1 MLEQSLSESIECIK
15 NEIINETTT
24 QNKTTKQNEMTKQNE
39 TNKNYNINYN
49 ENKNENENK
58 DENQFESY
66 TDNNIF
72 IPIANKLIDPLH
84 KLCLTPN
91 KVTVLSTIFTFL
103 SIYFIYQNEKLYAAF
118 AYFTGYL
125 LDCVNDKM
133 SKKNNTSSK
142 YDMALN
148 LVFNNISH
156 IALLTYLINRFGLT
170 NKYVLISIF
179 STYMLGLSY
188 GVNEAI
194 SSKKATGNDNFL
206 RRRMIE
212 LKNEKDYIFTLFL
225 YIIKLLFRL
234 YKSFFK
240 EYNEEL
246 IFSWLPILKYFG
258 PGNYCLLISIILLL
272 IE

>member
-1 MLEQSLSESIECIK
+1 MSEQSLSESIESIK
-15 NEIINETTT
+15 NEIINET
-24 QNKTTKQNEMTKQNE
+24 
-39 TNKNYNINYN
+39 NKNYYINYN
-49 ENKNENENK
+49 ENKYK
-58 DENQFESY
+58 DDNQFESNI
-66 TDNNIF
+66 DNMIF
-72 IPIANKLIDPLH
+72 IPIANKLIEPLQN
-84 KLCLTPN
+84 LSLTPT

-103 SIYFIYQNEKLYAAF
+103 SIYFIYQNEKLYAAL

-133 SKKNNTSSK
+133 LQKNNITSK

-148 LVFNNISH
+148 LVFNNISN
-156 IALLTYLINRFGLT
+156 IALFTYLINRFGLT
-170 NKYVLISIF
+170 NKYVLIIIF
-179 STYMLGLSY
+179 STYMLGLNY

-194 SSKKATGNDNFL
+194 NSKKTTGDDNFL
-206 RRRMIE
+206 LRRMSE

-225 YIIKLLFRL
+225 YITKLLFRL

-246 IFSWLPILKYFG
+246 IFNWLPILKNFS
-258 PGNYCLLISIILLL
+258 PGNYSLLVSIILLF

>member
-1 MLEQSLSESIECIK
+1 MSEQSLSESIESIK
-15 NEIINETTT
+15 NEIINET
-24 QNKTTKQNEMTKQNE
+24 
-39 TNKNYNINYN
+39 NKNYYINYN
-49 ENKNENENK
+49 ENKYK
-58 DENQFESY
+58 DDNQFESNI
-66 TDNNIF
+66 DNMIF
-72 IPIANKLIDPLH
+72 IPIANKLIEPLQN
-84 KLCLTPN
+84 LSLTPT

-103 SIYFIYQNEKLYAAF
+103 SIYFIYQNEKLYAAL

-133 SKKNNTSSK
+133 LQKNNITSK

-148 LVFNNISH
+148 LVFNNISN
-156 IALLTYLINRFGLT
+156 IALFTYLINRFGLT
-170 NKYVLISIF
+170 NKYVLIIIF
-179 STYMLGLSY
+179 STYMLGLNY

-194 SSKKATGNDNFL
+194 NSKKTTGNDNFL
-206 RRRMIE
+206 LRRMSE

-225 YIIKLLFRL
+225 YITKLLFRL

-246 IFSWLPILKYFG
+246 IFNWLPILKNFS
-258 PGNYCLLISIILLL
+258 PGNYSLLVSIILLF